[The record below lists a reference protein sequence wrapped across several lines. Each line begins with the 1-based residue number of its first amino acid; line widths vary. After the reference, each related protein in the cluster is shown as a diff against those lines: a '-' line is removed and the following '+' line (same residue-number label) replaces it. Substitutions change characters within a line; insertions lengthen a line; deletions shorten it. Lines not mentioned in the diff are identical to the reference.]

1 MAKAGVTRPRGLHVA
16 AGARHNGAHRA
27 PEASARSARM
37 PTLFRFLVILATLA
51 GLVYAGML
59 ALATFVQ
66 PVERDV
72 TIRLPAERVNPA
84 P

>member
-1 MAKAGVTRPRGLHVA
+1 
-16 AGARHNGAHRA
+16 
-27 PEASARSARM
+27 M
-37 PTLFRFLVILATLA
+37 PTLSRFLVILATLA

-72 TIRLPAERVNPA
+72 TIRLPAERVNKA